1 MAVRKG
7 TTRSRKKLRRLPIQF
22 IRFPEVKGK
31 IVENVEADPDA
42 ISIIFQDKTILSFEV
57 DSVHILYP
65 ELSDWRTG
73 NSRSIKKWPAIRSKA
88 SMVEWP

>member
-1 MAVRKG
+1 MADRKV

-42 ISIIFQDKTILSFEV
+42 ITIIFRDKTALTFEV

-65 ELSDWRTG
+65 ELADWKTG
-73 NSRSIKKWPAIRSKA
+73 NSQSIKKWPAIRSKA

>member
-1 MAVRKG
+1 MAAHKG
-7 TTRSRKKLRRLPIQF
+7 TTGTRKHYRRLPIQF

-31 IVENVEADPDA
+31 IVQNVEADPDA

-65 ELSDWRTG
+65 ELSDWKTG
-73 NSRSIKKWPAIRSKA
+73 NSRSIRKWPAIRSKA

>member
-1 MAVRKG
+1 MAAKQVTTGTRK
-7 TTRSRKKLRRLPIQF
+7 RYKRLPIQF

-42 ISIIFQDKTILSFEV
+42 ITIIFRDKTALSFEV

-65 ELSDWRTG
+65 ELSDWKTG
-73 NSRSIKKWPAIRSKA
+73 NSQSIRKWPAIRSKA

>member
-1 MAVRKG
+1 MATHKG
-7 TTRSRKKLRRLPIQF
+7 TTGFRKKLRRLPIQF

-65 ELSDWRTG
+65 ELSDWKTG

-88 SMVEWP
+88 SMVQWP

>member
-7 TTRSRKKLRRLPIQF
+7 TTRSRKKFRRLPIQF

-31 IVENVEADPDA
+31 IVESVEADPDA
-42 ISIIFQDKTILSFEV
+42 ITIHFQDKTALSFEV

-65 ELSDWRTG
+65 ELSDWKTG
-73 NSRSIKKWPAIRSKA
+73 NSRSIKHWPSIHSKPA
-88 SMVEWP
+88 MLRWP